1 MTMPPQRVAVLLLAY
16 GSPDR
21 LADVPAYLADIRGG
35 RPVSDEAVA
44 ELTER
49 YRRVGVPTP
58 LLRLT
63 RNVAAALEG
72 ELAGA
77 SPARVRGYVGM
88 KHWRPRIA
96 EAVAQIAADG
106 ADLLI
111 ALPMAPHFSAISIG
125 GYRRQVESALRS
137 VTPAPTLDFIET
149 WHDHPPYSDLI
160 AGNVRRAL
168 EQFERPDQVVTIFTA
183 HSLPARILAE
193 GDPYRDQL
201 LETARLVAE
210 RVPSLRWQFAFQS
223 ASASGEP
230 WLGPDLLE
238 ALDTLAAERVE
249 GVIVA
254 PIGFVA
260 DHLEILYDIDVEA
273 QERAHHLGLQLVRT
287 DLPNDDPAFVGALAR
302 LVAPCLAPARAA
314 RNM

>member
-1 MTMPPQRVAVLLLAY
+1 MAPQRVAVLLLAY

-21 LADVPAYLADIRGG
+21 LEDVAAYLADIRGG

-44 ELTER
+44 ELTAR

-63 RNVAAALEG
+63 RSVAAALER
-72 ELAGA
+72 ELTDA

-88 KHWRPRIA
+88 KHWQPRIA
-96 EAVAQIAADG
+96 EAVAQLAADG

-111 ALPMAPHFSAISIG
+111 ALPMAPHFSSISIG

-137 VTPAPTLDFIET
+137 VTPAPTLRFIES
-149 WHDHPPYSDLI
+149 WHDHPPYSDLL
-160 AGNVRRAL
+160 ARNVQRAL
-168 EQFERPDQVVTIFTA
+168 QQFDRPDRVVTIFTA

-210 RVPSLRWQFAFQS
+210 RVPSLKWRFAFQS
-223 ASASGEP
+223 ASATGEP

-238 ALDTLAAERVE
+238 MLDTLVAERVE
-249 GVIVA
+249 GVIVT

-273 QERAHHLGLQLVRT
+273 RERAQHLGLQLVRSE
-287 DLPNDDPAFVGALAR
+287 LPNDDPAFVAALAR
-302 LVAPCLAPARAA
+302 LVEPCLTPARVVPK
-314 RNM
+314 M

>member
-1 MTMPPQRVAVLLLAY
+1 MAPQRVAVLLLAY

-21 LADVPAYLADIRGG
+21 LEDVAAYLADIRGG

-44 ELTER
+44 ELTAR

-63 RNVAAALEG
+63 RSVATALER

-106 ADLLI
+106 ADLLV
-111 ALPMAPHFSAISIG
+111 ALPLAPHFSAISIG
-125 GYRRQVESALRS
+125 GYRRQVEHALGSVAPAPALR
-137 VTPAPTLDFIET
+137 FIES
-149 WHDHPPYSDLI
+149 WHDHPPYSDLL
-160 AGNVRRAL
+160 ARNVRRAL
-168 EQFERPDQVVTIFTA
+168 QQFERPDRVVTIFTA

-210 RVPSLRWQFAFQS
+210 RVPSLRWRFAFQS
-223 ASASGEP
+223 ASATGEP

-238 ALDTLAAERVE
+238 TLDTLAAEQVE
-249 GVIVA
+249 GVIVT
-254 PIGFVA
+254 PIGFVS

-273 QERAHHLGLQLVRT
+273 QERAHQLGLQLVRSE
-287 DLPNDDPAFVGALAR
+287 LPNDDPAFVAALAR
-302 LVAPCLAPARAA
+302 LVEPCLTPARVA

>member
-1 MTMPPQRVAVLLLAY
+1 MSQPRRVAVLLLAY

-21 LADVPAYLADIRGG
+21 LEDVPAYLSDIRGG
-35 RPVSDEAVA
+35 RPVTDQAVA

-58 LLRLT
+58 LLRIT
-63 RNVAAALEG
+63 RSVAAALER

-111 ALPMAPHFSAISIG
+111 ALPMAPHFSPISIG
-125 GYRRQVESALRS
+125 GYRRQVEKALGS
-137 VTPAPTLDFIET
+137 VTPAPALHFIET
-149 WHDHPPYSDLI
+149 WHDHPPYSDLV
-160 AGNVRRAL
+160 ARNVRRAL
-168 EQFERPDQVVTIFTA
+168 QRFDHADRVIIIFTA

-210 RVPSLRWQFAFQS
+210 RVPSSRWRFAFQS
-223 ASASGEP
+223 ASTTGEP

-238 ALDTLAAERVE
+238 ALDTLAAEQVE

-260 DHLEILYDIDVEA
+260 DHLEILHDIDVEA

-287 DLPNDDPAFVGALAR
+287 ELPNDDPAFVGALAR
-302 LVAPCLAPARAA
+302 LVEPCLAPARVAPKI
-314 RNM
+314 